1 MNGLFSKICL
11 IIKRKQIEYFH
22 SPRNLFLKQAG
33 RIMDNEPT
41 KEPTQFTTAYDMK
54 TSQKDAP
61 GFMKYFTKP
70 SCYPNQEDAM
80 KQIAGA
86 LEKGEVVLFEGACG
100 TGKTLSA
107 LAPALDIAEKQNK
120 KVIIVTNV
128 HQQMVQFIHEARDIK
143 RKTDIKVAVMKG
155 KQSVCPDHLDY
166 EECRAKTENTYE
178 LLEKERVYLKA
189 KRELSESNERYKK
202 SGDARE
208 KHLAE
213 EVENDLKRMEPE
225 LQKKRERIC
234 PYLYEVLQSDAAPF
248 KKWLF
253 DDVRSSED
261 INEYAEEKGMCGYEL
276 LKREMKHADLILC
289 NYHHVLHQ
297 EIFLTLLGWLEKLP
311 EDLII
316 IFDEAHNIENAARS
330 HSSITISER
339 VVDRA
344 INEIEEHANYFP
356 EKLKEDAQKIFHL
369 FAEATRDSYES
380 SLDFGERNRIGTSW
394 IDIQIS
400 DPYERFDHLKERFLR
415 KIEDYNKAEGKN
427 LNVQS
432 IQNILIHV
440 SEIGDGIES
449 VYHERYKSGADSVRR
464 KSNIVRSAAFI
475 FAYLLNS
482 ENPNY
487 YPILNIRRDIE
498 TNEIYGRVELFT
510 CIPRNVTAPLFE
522 SLGGL
527 VLMSATFRPFEMAK
541 ETLGIERPTL
551 EIAYPSTFPLE
562 NRRTFAVSVPPLYQS
577 KRGHVW
583 VRETVEQTLVSAIC
597 ATKGNT
603 IVYFQSFAEAE
614 KYYSF
619 LSREWLLTEPG
630 IKVLIDQPGI
640 SSNAVREEFFKIGES
655 GGRSV
660 LVSYIFGTLSEGIDF
675 RDDRARSVI
684 IVGIGYPALNDRT
697 KAIEAAYDT
706 VFGSGKGW
714 NFVILIPTIR
724 RIRQAMGRVVR
735 SPTDYGVRILLDAR
749 FQKSSAPKLGKY
761 SVFKVFPEEESS
773 EFIDVLPIRL
783 ADEIENFFEEFS
795 EE

>member
-1 MNGLFSKICL
+1 
-11 IIKRKQIEYFH
+11 
-22 SPRNLFLKQAG
+22 
-33 RIMDNEPT
+33 MDNEPT
-41 KEPTQFTTAYDMK
+41 QDKSQFTTAFDMK
-54 TSQKDAP
+54 TAQQNAP

-80 KQIAGA
+80 KQIASA

-107 LAPALDIAEKQNK
+107 LAPALDVAEKQNK

-128 HQQMVQFIHEARDIK
+128 HQQMVQFINEARDIK

-178 LLEKERVYLKA
+178 LLEKERIYVKA
-189 KRELSESNERYKK
+189 KKELSESNERYKK

-208 KHLAE
+208 KLLAGE
-213 EVENDLKRMEPE
+213 IENDLKKMEPE

-234 PYLYEVLQSDAAPF
+234 PYLYEVLQSDATPF

-261 INEYAEEKGMCGYEL
+261 IKEYADEKGMCGYEL
-276 LKREMKHADLILC
+276 LKREMKHADLIIC
-289 NYHHVLHQ
+289 NYHHVLSQ

-311 EDLII
+311 EDVIV

-339 VVDRA
+339 VIERA
-344 INEIEEHANYFP
+344 INEIEEHSNHFP

-369 FAEATRDSYES
+369 YFEAVRDSYEK
-380 SLDFGERNRIGTSW
+380 SLGFGERNRIGTNW

-400 DPYERFDHLKERFLR
+400 DPYERFDYLKERFLR
-415 KIEDYNKAEGKN
+415 KIADYNTAEGKK
-427 LNVQS
+427 LTVQS
-432 IQNILIHV
+432 IQNILINV
-440 SEIGDGIES
+440 SEIGDEIES
-449 VYHERYKSGADSVRR
+449 VYHERYKSGADTVRR
-464 KSNIVRSAAFI
+464 KSNIVRAADFI
-475 FAYLLNS
+475 FAYMLNS

-487 YPILNIRRDIE
+487 YPILNIRRDVE
-498 TNEIYGRVELFT
+498 TNDIYGRVELFT
-510 CIPRNVTAPLFE
+510 CIPRNVTAPLFD

-527 VLMSATFRPFEMAK
+527 VLMSATFRPFDMAK

-551 EIAYPSTFPLE
+551 EIAYPITFPPDH
-562 NRRTFAVSVPPLYQS
+562 RRTFAVSVPPLYQS
-577 KRGHVW
+577 KRDHVW
-583 VRETVEQTLVSAIC
+583 VRETVEQTLVSAIR
-597 ATKGNT
+597 ATQGNT

-619 LSREWLLTEPG
+619 LCREWMLNDAG
-630 IKVLIDQPGI
+630 IKILLDQPGV

-655 GGRSV
+655 GERSV
-660 LVSYIFGTLSEGIDF
+660 LVSYIFGTLSEGIDY

-684 IVGIGYPALNDRT
+684 VVGIGYPALNDRT
-697 KAIEAAYDT
+697 KAVEAAYDT
-706 VFGSGKGW
+706 VFGPGKGW

-749 FQKSSAPKLGKY
+749 FQESSAPKLGKY
-761 SVFKVFPEEESS
+761 SVFRAFPEEESS
-773 EFIDVLPIRL
+773 EFIDVLPIQL
-783 ADEIENFFEEFS
+783 ADELEKFFDYFS
-795 EE
+795 EPE

>member
-1 MNGLFSKICL
+1 M
-11 IIKRKQIEYFH
+11 R
-22 SPRNLFLKQAG
+22 
-33 RIMDNEPT
+33 
-41 KEPTQFTTAYDMK
+41 
-54 TSQKDAP
+54 
-61 GFMKYFTKP
+61 
-70 SCYPNQEDAM
+70 
-80 KQIAGA
+80 QIAGA
-86 LEKGEVVLFEGACG
+86 LEAGEVVLFEGACG

-107 LAPALDIAEKQNK
+107 LAPALEIAARQNK

-155 KQSVCPDHLDY
+155 KQSICPERLDY

-178 LLEKERVYLKA
+178 LLEKERLFFKS
-189 KRELSESNERYKK
+189 KRELSESAERYKK
-202 SGDARE
+202 TADARE
-208 KHLAE
+208 KILAAE
-213 EVENDLKRMEPE
+213 IENDLKKMEPE

-253 DDVRSSED
+253 EDVRSSED

-276 LKREMKHADLILC
+276 LKREMKHADLIIC
-289 NYHHVLHQ
+289 NYHHLLNP

-311 EDLII
+311 EDVIV

-339 VVDRA
+339 VMDRA
-344 INEIEEHANYFP
+344 INEIEEHADYFSD
-356 EKLKEDAQKIFHL
+356 KLKEDAQKVFHL
-369 FAEATRDSYES
+369 FYESVRDSYDAA
-380 SLDFGERNRIGTSW
+380 LGFGERNRIGTQW
-394 IDIQIS
+394 TDIQIS
-400 DPYERFDHLKERFLR
+400 DPYERFDYLKERFLR
-415 KIEDYNKAEGKN
+415 KIAAYNASEGKSLTIQSVQN
-427 LNVQS
+427 L
-432 IQNILIHV
+432 LIAV
-440 SEIGDGIES
+440 SDIGDEIEA
-449 VYHERYKSGADSVRR
+449 VYHERYKSGADAVRR
-464 KSNIVRSAAFI
+464 KSSIVRTADFI

-498 TNEIYGRVELFT
+498 SNEIYGRVELFT
-510 CIPRNVTAPLFE
+510 CIPRNVTAPLFD

-527 VLMSATFRPFEMAK
+527 VLMSATFRPFGMIK
-541 ETLGIERPTL
+541 EALGIDRPTL
-551 EIAYPSTFPLE
+551 EIAYPVTFPPE

-577 KRGHVW
+577 KRSHVW
-583 VRETVEQTLVSAIC
+583 VRETVEQTLVSAVC
-597 ATKGNT
+597 ATAGNT

-619 LSREWLLTEPG
+619 LSQEWMLAESG
-630 IKVLIDQPGI
+630 IRVLFDQAGV

-660 LVSYIFGTLSEGIDF
+660 LVSYIFGTLSEGIDY
-675 RDDRARSVI
+675 RDSRARSVI

-697 KAIEAAYDT
+697 KAVEAAYDT
-706 VFGSGKGW
+706 VFGPGKGW

-735 SPTDYGVRILLDAR
+735 SPADYGVRLLLDAR
-749 FQKSSAPKLGKY
+749 FQKSAAPKLGKY
-761 SVFKVFPEEESS
+761 SVFSAFPPEESA
-773 EFIDVLPIRL
+773 EFIDISPMEL
-783 ADEIENFFEEFS
+783 ADALESFFEEFPDENF

>member
-1 MNGLFSKICL
+1 
-11 IIKRKQIEYFH
+11 
-22 SPRNLFLKQAG
+22 
-33 RIMDNEPT
+33 MD
-41 KEPTQFTTAYDMK
+41 KEPTQETFQFTTAFHMK
-54 TSQKDAP
+54 TAQKDAP

-80 KQIAGA
+80 KQIASA
-86 LEKGEVVLFEGACG
+86 LEKGEAVLFEGACG

-107 LAPALDIAEKQNK
+107 LAPALNVAEKQNK

-128 HQQMVQFIHEARDIK
+128 HQQMVQFISEARGI
-143 RKTDIKVAVMKG
+143 RQKTDIKVAVMKG
-155 KQSVCPDHLDY
+155 KQSVCPELLDY

-178 LLEKERVYLKA
+178 LLEKERIYLKT
-189 KRELSESNERYKK
+189 KKELSESVERYKK

-208 KHLAE
+208 KLLAGE
-213 EVENDLKRMEPE
+213 IENDLKKMEPE

-253 DDVRSSED
+253 DDVRSSEE
-261 INEYAEEKGMCGYEL
+261 ISEYAGEKGMCGYEL
-276 LKREMKHADLILC
+276 LKREMKHADLIIC
-289 NYHHVLHQ
+289 NYHHVLSP

-311 EDLII
+311 EDVIV
-316 IFDEAHNIENAARS
+316 IFDDAHNIENAARS

-339 VVDRA
+339 VIERA
-344 INEIEEHANYFP
+344 VNEIEEHANRFP

-369 FAEATRDSYES
+369 YFEAIRDSYEKS
-380 SLDFGERNRIGTSW
+380 FGFGERNRIGTNW
-394 IDIQIS
+394 IDVQIS
-400 DPYERFDHLKERFLR
+400 DPYERFDYLKERFLR
-415 KIEDYNKAEGKN
+415 KIADYNAAEGKK
-427 LNVQS
+427 LTVQS
-432 IQNILIHV
+432 IQNILITV

-464 KSNIVRSAAFI
+464 KSNIVRASDFL

-487 YPILNIRRDIE
+487 YPILNIRRDAE
-498 TNEIYGRVELFT
+498 SNDIYGRVELFT
-510 CIPRNVTAPLFE
+510 CIPRNVTAPLFD

-527 VLMSATFRPFEMAK
+527 VLMSATFRPFDMAK

-551 EIAYPSTFPLE
+551 EIAYPSTFPPDL
-562 NRRTFAVSVPPLYQS
+562 RRTFAVSVPPLYQS
-577 KRGHVW
+577 KRNHIW

-597 ATKGNT
+597 ATRGNT
-603 IVYFQSFAEAE
+603 IIYFQSFAEAE

-619 LSREWLLTEPG
+619 LSNDWMLTEAGAKILLDRPG
-630 IKVLIDQPGI
+630 V
-640 SSNAVREEFFKIGES
+640 SSTSVREEFFKIGES

-660 LVSYIFGTLSEGIDF
+660 LVSYIFGTLSEGVDF

-735 SPTDYGVRILLDAR
+735 SPSDYGVRILLDAR

-761 SVFKVFPEEESS
+761 SVFRTFPEDESS
-773 EFIDVLPIRL
+773 EFIDLLPIQL
-783 ADEIENFFEEFS
+783 ADELENFFDDFY
-795 EE
+795 

>member
-1 MNGLFSKICL
+1 
-11 IIKRKQIEYFH
+11 
-22 SPRNLFLKQAG
+22 
-33 RIMDNEPT
+33 MDNEPT
-41 KEPTQFTTAYDMK
+41 QDSTQDSMQDSTQDSTREPKFTTAYDMK
-54 TSQKDAP
+54 TAQQNAP

-80 KQIAGA
+80 KQIAAA

-107 LAPALDIAEKQNK
+107 LAPALDVAEKQNK

-178 LLEKERVYLKA
+178 LLEKERIFTKA

-202 SGDARE
+202 SGDPQE
-208 KHLAE
+208 KILSSE
-213 EVENDLKRMEPE
+213 IENDMKKMEPE

-261 INEYAEEKGMCGYEL
+261 INEYADEKGMCGYEL
-276 LKREMKHADLILC
+276 LKREMKHADLVIC
-289 NYHHVLHQ
+289 NYHHVLSQ

-311 EDLII
+311 EDVIV
-316 IFDEAHNIENAARS
+316 IFDEAHNVENAARS
-330 HSSITISER
+330 HSSATISER
-339 VVDRA
+339 VIDRA
-344 INEIEEHANYFP
+344 VNEIEEHANYFSD
-356 EKLKEDAQKIFHL
+356 KLKEEAQRVFHL
-369 FAEATRDSYES
+369 FYQAVRDSYDS
-380 SLDFGERNRIGTSW
+380 ALGFGERNKIGTNW
-394 IDIQIS
+394 VDIRIS
-400 DPYERFDHLKERFLR
+400 DPYERFDYLKERFLR
-415 KIEDYNKAEGKN
+415 KIADYNQSNQSNPSESKN
-427 LNVQS
+427 LTIQS
-432 IQNILIHV
+432 IQNLLLNV
-440 SEIGDGIES
+440 SDIGNEIEMS
-449 VYHERYKSGADSVRR
+449 YHESYKSGTDSVRR
-464 KSNIVRSAAFI
+464 KSNIVRAADFI

-487 YPILNIRRDIE
+487 YPILNIRRDVE

-510 CIPRNVTAPLFE
+510 CIPRNVTAPLFD

-527 VLMSATFRPFEMAK
+527 VLMSATFRPFDMAK

-551 EIAYPSTFPLE
+551 EIAYPITFPPE
-562 NRRTFAVSVPPLYQS
+562 NRRTYAVSVPPLYQS
-577 KRGHVW
+577 KRSHVW

-597 ATKGNT
+597 ATAGNT

-619 LSREWLLTEPG
+619 LSQEWMLAESG
-630 IKVLIDQPGI
+630 IKVLLDQPGV
-640 SSNAVREEFFKIGES
+640 SSNAVREEFFNIGES
-655 GGRSV
+655 GERSV
-660 LVSYIFGTLSEGIDF
+660 LISYIFGTLSEGIDF
-675 RDDRARSVI
+675 HDDRARSVI
-684 IVGIGYPALNDRT
+684 IVGIGYPALNDKT
-697 KAIEAAYDT
+697 KAVEAAYDT
-706 VFGSGKGW
+706 VFGQGKGW

-761 SVFKVFPEEESS
+761 SVNRVFPPEESA
-773 EFIDVLPIRL
+773 EFIDLSPMQL
-783 ADEIENFFEEFS
+783 ADELENFFEDFNFENFD
-795 EE
+795 